1 MNETLTQ
8 MGLLVCMMLVGV
20 ISARL
25 KLTDNVFNKSNS
37 PVVMNVLL
45 SFTIFN
51 ATINTNANIGIAQLG
66 RIILFQTISL
76 IICMLMGMA
85 VAKLMR
91 LKGAE
96 KGLAQFMITMPN
108 TAFVAFPVIYSVYS
122 STGLFYAS
130 LTNIPFNI
138 VAYTIGVAMVSG
150 NIKQMRFRQILSF
163 PLVVALFS
171 VIVFL
176 SGVKVPE
183 FIKKFSFTMSQATVP
198 MSMLIVGTSLGTVS
212 LKNALADWRVYILS
226 FVRLIVCPLVIWF
239 VMRYFITDPI
249 LLGVLVIL
257 ASAPGA
263 MLLTIFAVQ
272 YDRDEGFAS
281 KCVFISTIFSAATMP
296 LMIWLLLK

>member
-122 STGLFYAS
+122 STDRKS
-130 LTNIPFNI
+130 
-138 VAYTIGVAMVSG
+138 
-150 NIKQMRFRQILSF
+150 
-163 PLVVALFS
+163 VV
-171 VIVFL
+171 
-176 SGVKVPE
+176 
-183 FIKKFSFTMSQATVP
+183 
-198 MSMLIVGTSLGTVS
+198 
-212 LKNALADWRVYILS
+212 
-226 FVRLIVCPLVIWF
+226 
-239 VMRYFITDPI
+239 
-249 LLGVLVIL
+249 
-257 ASAPGA
+257 
-263 MLLTIFAVQ
+263 
-272 YDRDEGFAS
+272 
-281 KCVFISTIFSAATMP
+281 
-296 LMIWLLLK
+296 